1 MKIME
6 IKVFLNKPE
15 KNISSNITLCLR
27 ELEQEQTKPS
37 SSWRKDTIKIG
48 AEINEIETNKIESIK
63 ESKVSFSEKIKL
75 INLWPD
81 SS

>member
-15 KNISSNITLCLR
+15 KNITLCLR
-27 ELEQEQTKPS
+27 ELEQEEQTKPS